1 MKSLQKE
8 KNSATNSEA
17 EIIKEDFEK
26 KTTTS
31 KEESQLKKV
40 PKKKKK
46 RIFYKSG
53 QIIEKRNNFQPFLPL
68 LDGLNHGC

>member
-40 PKKKKK
+40 PQKKKK
-46 RIFYKSG
+46 RIFHNSG
-53 QIIEKRNNFQPFLPL
+53 QNIKKETSSNPY
-68 LDGLNHGC
+68 HYWMA